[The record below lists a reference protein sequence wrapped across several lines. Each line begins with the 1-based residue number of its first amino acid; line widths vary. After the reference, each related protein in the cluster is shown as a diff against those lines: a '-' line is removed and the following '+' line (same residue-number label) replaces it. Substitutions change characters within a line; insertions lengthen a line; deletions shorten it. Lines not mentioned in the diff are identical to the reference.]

1 MSRLVYMDH
10 SATTPVRP
18 EVVEAMLPYFTELFG
33 NPSSVYSLSLKSRRA
48 LDEARDTVARCL
60 GARQAAEIV
69 FTGSGTESDNM
80 GVIGLARAARG
91 RGDHVI
97 TSRIEHHAVLHA
109 CDALERDGFRV
120 TRLGVDEHG
129 RVDPAAVEA
138 AVDERTVLV
147 SVMLANNEIGTLQPV
162 AEIARRVRPKGVLV
176 HTDAVQAAGTLG
188 TDVQALGVDAL
199 SLSAH
204 KFYGPKGV
212 GVLYLRSGVR
222 LEPLVFGG
230 GQERGL
236 RSGTQNVAGAVG
248 VARALELTCADREA
262 ESARL
267 RALRER
273 LVGRILA
280 EIPQVRLTGHPEE
293 RVAGHASFV
302 FQGAE
307 GESILLQLDRKG
319 ICASTGSACST
330 ATLEP
335 SHVLRALA
343 IPLNLAHGS
352 LRLSMGRSTT
362 EQDVDDTV
370 DAVATAVRKLRAL
383 APRAM
388 A

>member
-1 MSRLVYMDH
+1 MIYMDH

-18 EVVEAMLPYFTELFG
+18 EVVQAMLPYFTELFG

-48 LDEARDTVARCL
+48 LDEARETVARCL
-60 GARQAAEIV
+60 NARQPAEIV

-80 GVIGLARAARG
+80 GVIGLARALRG

-97 TSRIEHHAVLHA
+97 TSKVEHHAVLHA
-109 CDALERDGFRV
+109 CDALEKDGFRV
-120 TRLGVDEHG
+120 TRLGVDEFG
-129 RVDPAAVEA
+129 RVDPHAVEA
-138 AVDERTVLV
+138 AVDDRTVLV
-147 SVMLANNEIGTLQPV
+147 SLMLANNEIGTVQPV
-162 AEIARRVRPKGVLV
+162 AEVARRVRPRGVLV
-176 HTDAVQAAGTLG
+176 HTDAVQAAGLPG
-188 TDVQALGVDAL
+188 LDVQALGVDAL

-212 GVLYLRSGVR
+212 GVLYLRTGVR

-248 VARALELTCADREA
+248 VARALELACADREA
-262 ESARL
+262 EAARL
-267 RALRER
+267 GALRER
-273 LVGRILA
+273 LVERVLG
-280 EIPQVRLTGHPEE
+280 EIPNARLTGHPTD

-302 FQGAE
+302 FQAAE

-335 SHVLRALA
+335 SHVLRALGL
-343 IPLNLAHGS
+343 PVQLAHGS

-362 EQDVDDTV
+362 EADV
-370 DAVATAVRKLRAL
+370 DAVVDALIVAVRKLRAL
-383 APRAM
+383 APR
-388 A
+388 

>member
-1 MSRLVYMDH
+1 MIYMDH

-18 EVVEAMLPYFTELFG
+18 EVLEAMLPYFTELFG
-33 NPSSVYSLSLKSRRA
+33 NPSSVYGLSLKSRRA
-48 LDEARDTVARCL
+48 LDEARETVARCL
-60 GARQAAEIV
+60 GARQATEVV

-109 CDALERDGFRV
+109 CDALEKEGFRV
-120 TRLGVDEHG
+120 TRLGVDKHG

-138 AVDERTVLV
+138 AVGEGTILV
-147 SVMLANNEIGTLQPV
+147 SVMLANNEIGTLQPL
-162 AEIARRVRPKGVLV
+162 AEIGRLVRPKGVLL
-176 HTDAVQAAGTLG
+176 HTDAVQAAGTCDL
-188 TDVQALGVDAL
+188 DVQALGVDAL

-212 GVLYLRSGVR
+212 GVLYLRTGVR

-248 VARALELTCADREA
+248 VARALDLACAERES

-267 RALRER
+267 RALRAR
-273 LVGRILA
+273 LVGRILE
-280 EIPQVRLTGHPEE
+280 EIPQARLTGHPDE

-302 FQGAE
+302 FPGAE

-335 SHVLRALA
+335 SHVLRALG
-343 IPLNLAHGS
+343 IPVQLAHGS
-352 LRLSMGRSTT
+352 LRLSMGRGTT
-362 EQDVDDTV
+362 EAHVDATV
-370 DAVATAVRKLRAL
+370 EAVATAVRKLRAL
-383 APRAM
+383 APRAL

>member
-1 MSRLVYMDH
+1 MYMDH
-10 SATTPVRP
+10 SATTPVRT
-18 EVVEAMLPYFTELFG
+18 EVVQAMLPYFTELFG

-48 LDEARDTVARCL
+48 LDDARETVGRCL
-60 GARQAAEIV
+60 GARQPAEIV

-97 TSRIEHHAVLHA
+97 TSKVEHHAVLHA
-109 CDALERDGFRV
+109 CDALEKEGFRV
-120 TRLGVDEHG
+120 TRLGVDEFG

-138 AVDERTVLV
+138 AVDDRTVLV
-147 SVMLANNEIGTLQPV
+147 SVMLANNEIGTVQPV
-162 AEIARRVRPKGVLV
+162 AEIARRVRPRGVLV
-176 HTDAVQAAGTLG
+176 HTDAVQAAGLPG
-188 TDVQALGVDAL
+188 MDVQALGVDAL

-212 GVLYLRSGVR
+212 GVLYLRTGVR

-248 VARALELTCADREA
+248 VARALELACADRDA

-267 RALRER
+267 AALRER
-273 LVGRILA
+273 LVGRVLD
-280 EIPQVRLTGHPEE
+280 EIPNARLTGHRTD
-293 RVAGHASFV
+293 RVPGHASFV
-302 FQGAE
+302 FQAAE

-335 SHVLRALA
+335 SHVLRALG
-343 IPLNLAHGS
+343 IPVQLAHGS

-362 EQDVDDTV
+362 EADV
-370 DAVATAVRKLRAL
+370 DAVVDALVVAVRKLRAL
-383 APRAM
+383 APR
-388 A
+388 